1 MTLNSNPEKL
11 AEVDTLL
18 AKYGEDKLLQMV
30 RKKYKVGQPGGAAT
44 PRTAKTKAVLEIE
57 ALYRKHNP
65 EKLAEVDGLLTK
77 YGEAKLLAMIKK
89 KYRGVATPAPRAA
102 PEPAAPTRAAVPVDF
117 DGPSAAKK
125 TRTRFS
131 PEAKLRA
138 QLAPMKVKALKLKA
152 AEVGVDK
159 EAIADADDAEDIKA
173 TVIKLIIDHVTAA
186 QKELQGMK
194 VRALKE
200 RAKAAGV
207 GAEAIA
213 DADDADDVKQ
223 EVIKLIMAAEA
234 AKAKAPPS
242 AEDVRRKELSAM
254 KLSALKAAAAAA
266 GVDPEAL
273 ADADDTTDVKRTVI
287 HLILRAER
295 DGGAKRKAAEAAAQQ
310 QAKEAAAQR
319 QAQAQQR
326 QRQEQARQQAVR
338 DEEARLAAAAREDQ
352 ERRERAVQEHVE
364 RTAREQEEVRTATIS
379 LASGLHSSED
389 TSEIVAHRSH
399 APPPLRKGSSAHARS
414 PPRSSATRRTRQG
427 PMRSSSSRPRRR
439 HSRCSN
445 SAR

>member
-1 MTLNSNPEKL
+1 
-11 AEVDTLL
+11 
-18 AKYGEDKLLQMV
+18 MV

-117 DGPSAAKK
+117 DGPSAAKTK
-125 TRTRFS
+125 TRFS

-326 QRQEQARQQAVR
+326 AAEQQQRQRQEQARQQAVR